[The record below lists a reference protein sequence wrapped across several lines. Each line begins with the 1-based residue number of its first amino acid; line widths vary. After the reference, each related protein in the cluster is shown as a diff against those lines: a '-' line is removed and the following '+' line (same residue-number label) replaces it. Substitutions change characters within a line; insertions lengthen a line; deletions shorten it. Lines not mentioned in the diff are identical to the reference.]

1 MYTMKKILLSLA
13 LVLTATASRAQEL
26 TLQTQQP
33 TTSDLLSM
41 LEENG
46 YKLLVFDLSPLA
58 GKTYHFDLR
67 VQEYKG
73 GALRKEYT
81 VLTGQTRQDFADLPA
96 AERQRLLNDPEI
108 IEANTARKLL
118 FCFMPAAPDSLQR
131 VSLGTE
137 NFKTYLNLPKRPTRM
152 PLSGL
157 LTYTYSISTFA
168 PTRLIT
174 GRFIPLVL
182 FASAHLDDGG
192 RLINQSSTAVSTDL
206 QDPLLLRSPHCYV
219 LGVTFEE
226 DSM

>member
-1 MYTMKKILLSLA
+1 MQANWGKSLSFTLLKK
-13 LVLTATASRAQEL
+13 
-26 TLQTQQP
+26 
-33 TTSDLLSM
+33 
-41 LEENG
+41 
-46 YKLLVFDLSPLA
+46 SP
-58 GKTYHFDLR
+58 GSSPH
-67 VQEYKG
+67 
-73 GALRKEYT
+73 
-81 VLTGQTRQDFADLPA
+81 
-96 AERQRLLNDPEI
+96 I
-108 IEANTARKLL
+108 
-118 FCFMPAAPDSLQR
+118 
-131 VSLGTE
+131 
-137 NFKTYLNLPKRPTRM
+137 

-157 LTYTYSISTFA
+157 LTYPSSVSIFM